1 MNQTERISYLLGK
14 VSANIA
20 TPEELEELTDAILST
35 NNEDLLRLVE
45 EQFAFVDDSAIP
57 LPTAARQ
64 SEMIAEIL
72 SADKLKTAETA
83 VVHKLPFWTMARKIA
98 AALIIILVTSATFFI
113 VTRYDKNPGVQ
124 PGAVVQVTNDKLPGT
139 NRATLMLADGSVV
152 YLDSAAA
159 GNIAQQGNA
168 AVVKSNNGELVYQ
181 QLANA
186 GQEAGLLFNTITVPR
201 GGTYELVL
209 SDGTHVWLNS
219 ASTLKYPTSF
229 TDNERN
235 VELTGEAY
243 FEVAKNPSKPFH
255 VIAENMKVEVVGT
268 HFNVMV
274 YEEENVQKV
283 TLLEGAVNVV
293 SKNSGVE
300 LKPGKQA
307 SLNLQKQKM
316 EVEEVDAD
324 ESVAWKKGYFQVNRI
339 DEVFMRQLSRWYDIE
354 VVYEGAI
361 KPNEFKGTIARS
373 IKLSNVVQALKE
385 SGINCRIENNKL
397 IITP

>member
-1 MNQTERISYLLGK
+1 MNQLERISYLLNK
-14 VSANIA
+14 VSANTA
-20 TPEELEELTDAILST
+20 TPEELQELADVVLST
-35 NNEDLLRLVE
+35 GNEELLRLVE
-45 EQFAFVDDSAIP
+45 ERFASADEGAIP
-57 LPTAARQ
+57 LPTAERQ
-64 SEMIAEIL
+64 SAMIAEIL
-72 SADKLKTAETA
+72 SADKLSTTESA

-98 AALIIILVTSATFFI
+98 AALIIILVTSATYFI
-113 VTRYDKNPGVQ
+113 VTRYDKDQAVQ
-124 PGAVVQVTNDKLPGT
+124 PGTVVQVTNDRLPGT
-139 NRATLMLADGSVV
+139 NRATLTLADGSVV
-152 YLDSAAA
+152 YLDSTAA
-159 GNIAQQGNA
+159 GTIAQQGNA
-168 AVVKSNNGELVYQ
+168 SVTKSDNGELVYQ
-181 QLANA
+181 QLAGA
-186 GQEAGLLFNTITVPR
+186 GQETGLMFNTIVVPR

-219 ASTLKYPTSF
+219 ASTLKYPSSF
-229 TDNERN
+229 TTNERN

-255 VIAENMKVEVVGT
+255 VIAKNMKVEVVGT
-268 HFNVMV
+268 HFNMMV

-293 SKNSGVE
+293 SQKSGVE

-307 SLNLQKQKM
+307 SLNLQNQKLG
-316 EVEEVDAD
+316 VEEVDAD
-324 ESVAWKKGYFQVNRI
+324 ESVAWIKGYFQVNRI
-339 DEVFMRQLSRWYDIE
+339 DEVFMRQLARWYDIE

-373 IKLSNVVQALKE
+373 IKLSNVVQALRE